1 MDTKKI
7 EDAIFKEAMDVFKDS
22 AVSFFG
28 IDVNIIAPALTEI
41 KDIVI
46 NTNFT
51 DYTFYASDNSIL
63 HFEFQTTK
71 KKKDIQRFMFY
82 DASLNYSQ
90 DKIIRTIVVY
100 SSEIENAPSQYD
112 AGSIKYKVENFYM
125 SNLDGDKNFEEVK
138 SKVHAGQQLSKKD
151 ILNLTFVPLMRSNR
165 SKVDRAVDSIRLANE
180 IEDTEMKKATLSIL
194 YAFIDKFADKN
205 SKNKIMEEF
214 SMTEIGRM
222 LYEKGIKE
230 GEEAGEKKGEK
241 KGKAELLLV
250 QLTKKFKKVPE
261 EYREKLKALPDK
273 TIELIGTDIFEI
285 EDIKEIEK
293 YF

>member
-7 EDAIFKEAMDVFKDS
+7 EDAIFKESMDVFKES
-22 AVSFFG
+22 AISFFG
-28 IDVNIIAPALTEI
+28 IDVKIIAPALTEI

-46 NTNFT
+46 NTSFT
-51 DYTFYASDNSIL
+51 DYTFYTSDNSIL

-90 DKIIRTIVVY
+90 DKMIRTIVVY
-100 SSEIENAPSQYD
+100 SSEIENAPSKYD
-112 AGSIKYKVENFYM
+112 AGSIKYEVENFYM
-125 SNLDGDKNFEEVK
+125 KNLDGDKKFEEVK
-138 SKVHAGQQLSKKD
+138 IKVEAGQSLNEND
-151 ILNLTFVPLMRSNR
+151 MLNLTFVPLMTSSRSR
-165 SKVDRAVDSIRLANE
+165 VDRAIDSIRLANE
-180 IEDTEMKKATLSIL
+180 IDNTEIKKATLSIL
-194 YAFIDKFADKN
+194 YAFVDKFADKN

-230 GEEAGEKKGEK
+230 GEETGEK
-241 KGKAELLLV
+241 KGKAELLLI

-261 EYREKLKALPDK
+261 EYSEKIKILPDK
-273 TIELIGTDIFEI
+273 TIELIGADIFEI
-285 EDIKEIEK
+285 EDIKDIEK